1 MDKRMKLTP
10 ADVLAIRDR
19 YSRRSERR
27 VTQRALAVEYGVDW
41 STVNQ
46 IVLGRSRKNLGGP
59 RTTASNDAATRA
71 VMEFNGGAK
80 LNKRQ
85 VRRIRKLYAEQSPR
99 ITQRALGER
108 YGVSAVCICL
118 IVNRKSWR
126 ELQ

>member
-1 MDKRMKLTP
+1 MKLTP
-10 ADVLAIRDR
+10 ADVLAIRHCYD
-19 YSRRSERR
+19 RRSERR
-27 VTQRALAVEYGVDW
+27 VTQRELAALYGVDW

-85 VRRIRKLYAEQSPR
+85 
-99 ITQRALGER
+99 
-108 YGVSAVCICL
+108 
-118 IVNRKSWR
+118 R
-126 ELQ
+126 ELLQELEGTIRVENKPERRTLLGKVKDIFG

>member
-1 MDKRMKLTP
+1 MKLTP

-27 VTQRALAVEYGVDW
+27 VTQRELAALYGVDW

-59 RTTASNDAATRA
+59 RATVLNDLATRA
-71 VMEFNGGAK
+71 VGEFNGCAK

-99 ITQRALGER
+99 ITQRAL
-108 YGVSAVCICL
+108 
-118 IVNRKSWR
+118 
-126 ELQ
+126 